1 MSRLMRPRRDNRPSF
16 FEPLI
21 LSPDSVEIVRNF
33 LLSSPSGTFR
43 TFKHSEDV
51 SKKVMKELNCR
62 CERISNDT
70 CVYSKDDSIVR

>member
-21 LSPDSVEIVRNF
+21 QPRDPVEIVRNF
-33 LLSSPSGTFR
+33 LLSSPSGTF
-43 TFKHSEDV
+43 KHSDDV